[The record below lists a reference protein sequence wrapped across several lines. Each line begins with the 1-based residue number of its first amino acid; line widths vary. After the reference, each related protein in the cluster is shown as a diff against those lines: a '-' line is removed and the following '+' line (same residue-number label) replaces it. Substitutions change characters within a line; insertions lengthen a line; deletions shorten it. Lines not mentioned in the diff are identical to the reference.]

1 MILRRPVFIPPPS
14 QTRLFDQHKE
24 FWGNPA
30 DNIKDRWKLTDKI
43 PFSLYGPPVDYTYLR
58 TSTPIC
64 LHIYQICTHTHT
76 HLHLHIYLYLRIHTF
91 IHVDVHTRTYSYTYP
106 HIYIF
111 MHILIYT
118 HIHTRIHPY
127 ERTYPFLYLNQIKG
141 QLKNIYNIPKPLGE

>member
-64 LHIYQICTHTHT
+64 LHIYQICTHTTTSAYISLPTYPYVHT
-76 HLHLHIYLYLRIHTF
+76 CRCT
-91 IHVDVHTRTYSYTYP
+91 HTRTYSYTYP